1 MEDAL
6 RIDPGYVHAH
16 WDRTQYLFY
25 GKRDFTAAVKAAE
38 ALLAVVPQG
47 PDAESVRK
55 LMAEARRQGAGRAP
69 LSRRR
74 ADIGAILGAWRIP
87 WTSSTW

>member
-1 MEDAL
+1 MLFEEGRVDEALAKVEDAL

-38 ALLAVVPQG
+38 AFLAVVPQG

-55 LMAEARRQGAGRAP
+55 LMAEARRQGAGTAP
-69 LSRRR
+69 PVPKAR
-74 ADIGAILGAWRIP
+74 
-87 WTSSTW
+87 